1 MGDCVIDSKP
11 HKSGVK
17 YTNDEDRRKGY
28 LAAQLRYSNKKWTC
42 EICNRTILISHK
54 SSHLRSKIH
63 FNNNYKSA

>member
-28 LAAQLRYSNKKWTC
+28 LAAQLRYANKNGLAKYVI
-42 EICNRTILISHK
+42 EQ
-54 SSHLRSKIH
+54 
-63 FNNNYKSA
+63 F